1 MMTCAVK
8 IPQNTSG
15 NPWPRMILV
24 LLDAL
29 ERGRNR
35 CRPLQKLE
43 ISLRIK
49 SSEILHSLLDN
60 FTEEVSL
67 KVEESGLSDCL
78 SRIIRGDRATQ
89 VSFTFVPPKE
99 PGLEEEIVRL
109 AERFRALLPGA
120 DKQGKGVIVAP

>member
-1 MMTCAVK
+1 MRCAVK
-8 IPQNTSG
+8 IPQKAQD
-15 NPWPRMILV
+15 NPWFGIILV
-24 LLDAL
+24 LLNPL
-29 ERGRNR
+29 EGRRKR
-35 CRPLQKLE
+35 CRTLEKLD

-60 FTEEVSL
+60 FMEEVRL
-67 KVEESGLSDCL
+67 QVEESGLSDCL

-120 DKQGKGVIVAP
+120 DKQGRGVIVAP